1 MPFWNRKK
9 KNKNKKE
16 PNFEGLNW
24 QDNPIYEGKAETKA
38 NPMSGY
44 LRDMENSKTRHHS
57 SFARFF
63 TKGDSKE
70 YSDVKAALS
79 DVVQYTS
86 GSFSNDAKANS
97 QMMNDAVKSYH
108 RLMRACQVY
117 LDKKG
122 GESDSGRARKYKVGQ
137 IMALAMQDYESVK
150 RLSYS
155 IRNMSVEEQ
164 SGLNWQQ
171 ILQEAR
177 TVALEVNS
185 LTDYTA
191 IGANMKTG
199 EDAGRLLPGK
209 GVFTREQKFKTEDM
223 VKELFGTEDAG
234 PKDNFISV
242 AYNEG
247 KEEDFASNIKS
258 KTFHQSNRNVATS
271 RMANLLGLGG
281 IVEQSSTVK
290 VKEKRT
296 GNIVKGNLMTLAKG
310 EAGASIANGE
320 VYEKMKKK
328 ESIQDRIADA
338 GALFAP
344 TVQKELTSLQVLDY
358 ICGQTDRHAN
368 NFFLEKDEKTNQ
380 YTHVHGIDNDM
391 SFGTGVDFGALV
403 KKTGDHQR
411 KSSLRMVVD
420 AEGNLTIPHMD
431 KQLAQNIINL
441 SKEEVEFALED
452 LIEPEAIKAAVH
464 RLEIV
469 KNAIHK
475 ELSKTDSKVFLENES
490 DWGETTHKD
499 FIFSTGD
506 MKQMQA
512 GVKEKGNEG
521 YYQSAEFV
529 DGKDKRYQTFRQNT
543 YYGEYML
550 AVMGYHMGNRKFE
563 RD

>member
-1 MPFWNRKK
+1 MSLFRRKR
-9 KNKNKKE
+9 KNKN
-16 PNFEGLNW
+16 PINFEALNW
-24 QDNPIYEGKAETKA
+24 QENPLYEEKEQKKS
-38 NPMSGY
+38 NPMSAY
-44 LRDMENSKTRHHS
+44 LQDMDNSKTRHHRS
-57 SFARFF
+57 LARFF
-63 TKGDSKE
+63 SKGDSKE
-70 YSDVKAALS
+70 YTNVKTALS
-79 DVVQYTS
+79 DVVQDTS
-86 GSFSNDAKANS
+86 GSFTNDAKANS
-97 QMMNDAVKSYH
+97 QMMSDAAKSYH

-122 GESDSGRARKYKVGQ
+122 GESESGRARKYKVGQ
-137 IMALAMQDYESVK
+137 ILALAMQDYESVK
-150 RLSYS
+150 TLSYS
-155 IRNMSVEEQ
+155 IRNMSVEQQ
-164 SGLNWQQ
+164 SGLTWQQ

-177 TVALEVNS
+177 TVSIEVNDLS
-185 LTDYTA
+185 DFKAL
-191 IGANMKTG
+191 GANMKTG
-199 EDAGRLLPGK
+199 EDAGRLIPGK

-223 VKELFGTEDAG
+223 VNELLGTENAA

-271 RMANLLGLGG
+271 RIANLLGIGG

-290 VKEKRT
+290 VKEKST
-296 GNIVKGNLMTLAKG
+296 GNIIKGNLMTLAKG
-310 EAGASIANGE
+310 EAGASIAKGE
-320 VYEKMKKK
+320 VYEKMKKT
-328 ESIQDRIADA
+328 ESIQDRIKDA
-338 GALFAP
+338 GELFAP
-344 TVQKELTSLQVLDY
+344 TVQKELSSLQVLDY

-380 YTHVHGIDNDM
+380 YAHVHGIDNDM

-452 LIEPEAIKAAVH
+452 LIEPEAIKAAVQ

-469 KNAIHK
+469 QKAIHK
-475 ELSKTDSKVFLENES
+475 ELSKTDSKVFVENES
-490 DWGETTHKD
+490 DWGEKTHED
-499 FIFSTGD
+499 FILSTGD
-506 MKQMQA
+506 MKQMLPL
-512 GVKEKGNEG
+512 VNEKGNEG
-521 YYQSAEFV
+521 YYQSAEYVF
-529 DGKDKRYQTFRQNT
+529 DKEKRYDTFRQNT